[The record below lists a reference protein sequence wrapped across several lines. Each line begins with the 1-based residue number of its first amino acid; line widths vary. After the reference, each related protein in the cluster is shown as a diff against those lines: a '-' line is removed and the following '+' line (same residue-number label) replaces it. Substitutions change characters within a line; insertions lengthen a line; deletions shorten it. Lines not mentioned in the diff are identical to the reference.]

1 MHFKIKSDSELRFS
15 LINLVSKKCIHLIEL
30 ELNPEKKLKTK
41 IVRVISRLIAKH
53 G

>member
-1 MHFKIKSDSELRFS
+1 VYIR
-15 LINLVSKKCIHLIEL
+15 LIEL

-53 G
+53 GWKMKFRIRC